1 MSGERI
7 KGVANDFVLREYAS
21 CASGVCIP
29 GSTGTA
35 TSAAHQNHS
44 QMLAWHSSPWTTAT
58 GRSSGEAGFHTGGPR
73 VDQEGLDEVARL
85 RAADSG
91 LRASWI
97 ELDSDR
103 HI

>member
-1 MSGERI
+1 MRRALLESASVQRG
-7 KGVANDFVLREYAS
+7 LRRRLLTRTIHRCWLGILHLGRRRRAVRR
-21 CASGVCIP
+21 AKR
-29 GSTGTA
+29 GST
-35 TSAAHQNHS
+35 
-44 QMLAWHSSPWTTAT
+44 
-58 GRSSGEAGFHTGGPR
+58 R